1 MSYFYQLIYD
11 VWSWF
16 WGSCLTFFDNLFQI
30 NDYFTGVIFTL
41 LLLTV
46 AGFLVDLFFS
56 FMFSVR
62 ARRLII
68 FNPFNPK
75 SFNLIGELKEKSLPR
90 LSLDT
95 KFSNTKSLN
104 RLIIDRNIPR
114 RSIDIKPRYP
124 YSLKP
129 FYNKRLTARLN
140 EFSVLSPVR
149 YYDKSLKS
157 FIYRSGLYSR
167 YNSKYDSH
175 YDSKL
180 DKRSDSQTGGLRSFN
195 LSAGIMTIR
204 YYRLNSLSLSNL
216 YNSLKLSNPN
226 MRITK
231 SQFLRNHLSAY
242 YHSVSGLKNSSVSG
256 RVGGLSRTSAGGV
269 NSMLMSNSSMGTGR
283 DWVRGLRNDKIRKVQ
298 KDKAMADKEKNDRVY
313 KTGQKKY
320 SASSSYDSGSYSS
333 NNAYS
338 IGYDE

>member
-1 MSYFYQLIYD
+1 MSDFYNLTYD
-11 VWSWF
+11 VWVWL
-16 WGSCLTFFDNLFQI
+16 WGNFTNFFDTLFNI
-30 NDYFTGVIFTL
+30 NDYFTGVIYTL
-41 LLLTV
+41 LLITV
-46 AGFLVDLFFS
+46 SGFLVDLFFS

-62 ARRLII
+62 SRRLII

-75 SFNLIGELKEKSLPR
+75 SYKLIGDLKNKSLPR

-95 KFSNTKSLN
+95 KFSTTKSLN

-114 RSIDIKPRYP
+114 RSIDTKHRYP
-124 YSLKP
+124 YSFKP

-140 EFSVLSPVR
+140 DFSVLSPVR

-167 YNSKYDSH
+167 YYSKYDSH

-180 DKRSDSQTGGLRSFN
+180 DKRSDSQTGGLKSFN

-216 YNSLKLSNPN
+216 YNSLKLNNPN

-256 RVGGLSRTSAGGV
+256 RVGGLSRTSTGGV
-269 NSMLMSNSSMGTGR
+269 NSMLMSSKAKGTGA
-283 DWVRGLRNDKIRKVQ
+283 DYIRGRRSAQRRKAQ
-298 KDKAMADKEKNDRVY
+298 KDKAKANQEKNDRIT
-313 KTGQKKY
+313 KTRT
-320 SASSSYDSGSYSS
+320 SEMSSTSYYDSGKYSV
-333 NNAYS
+333 
-338 IGYDE
+338 GYDE

>member
-1 MSYFYQLIYD
+1 MSDFYSDLLE
-11 VWSWF
+11 VWDWF
-16 WGSCLTFFDNLFQI
+16 WGNTTSFFDGLFQI
-30 NDYFTGVIFTL
+30 NDYFTGVLFTL

-46 AGFLVDLFFS
+46 AGFLTDLFFS

-75 SFNLIGELKEKSLPR
+75 SFKIIGELKEKSLPR
-90 LSLDT
+90 LSLDS

-104 RLIIDRNIPR
+104 RFIIPR
-114 RSIDIKPRYP
+114 RSIDTKPHYP

-149 YYDKSLKS
+149 FYDRQLKT
-157 FIYRSGLYSR
+157 FVYRARYDYGL
-167 YNSKYDSH
+167 NSKYNSH

-195 LSAGIMTIR
+195 LSAGLMTIR

-216 YNSLKLSNPN
+216 YNSIRLSNPN
-226 MRITK
+226 MRLTK
-231 SQFLRNHLSAY
+231 SQFLRNHLSDY
-242 YHSVSGLKNSSVSG
+242 YHSVSGLKNSSV
-256 RVGGLSRTSAGGV
+256 GGLSRVSSGGINGQFV
-269 NSMLMSNSSMGTGR
+269 SVSGRGTGR
-283 DWVRGLRNDKIRKVQ
+283 DFVRGIKNDKARNKKKAEDNSGYTKARERQQEVFTDRWNNDDYYNYQ
-298 KDKAMADKEKNDRVY
+298 KTQANMHFSDN
-313 KTGQKKY
+313 
-320 SASSSYDSGSYSS
+320 
-333 NNAYS
+333 
-338 IGYDE
+338 